1 MGMIVLNNKLLFVYN
16 PYSGKSKIKNKLG
29 SIIEKLANDN
39 WEIRVH
45 PTKGVGD
52 AANVIASEGKRYDYI
67 VVGGGDG
74 TMNEAATGMMSVPE
88 DKRCP
93 IGYIPTGTTNDFASS
108 MGIPKTIDRASDLT
122 IKGTPRACDI
132 GAFNEKYFLYVA
144 AFGAFTEVTYE
155 TSQKTKNMLGYA
167 AYLMEGVKSLP
178 SIKSHHLRITYNG
191 DKVVEGDYVLG
202 IISNSTSVAGMKYSK
217 KLNVSMNDGEFE
229 CILIKNPP
237 NPIEFQLTL
246 GDLIM
251 QNMDSPRIDY
261 FKFFKAEMESEESVK
276 WTLDGE
282 FGGEHTR
289 VEIEN
294 IKSAINVV
302 C

>member
-1 MGMIVLNNKLLFVYN
+1 MGMIILKNKLLFVYN
-16 PYSGKSKIKNKLG
+16 PHSGKSKIKNKLG
-29 SIIEKLANDN
+29 SIIEKLAEYD

-45 PTKGVGD
+45 PTKCPGD
-52 AANVIASEGKRYDYI
+52 AADVIASQGEKYDYI
-67 VVGGGDG
+67 IVGGGDG
-74 TMNEAATGMMSVPE
+74 TMNEAATGMMKVPV

-93 IGYIPTGTTNDFASS
+93 IGYIPTGTTNDFATS
-108 MGIPKTIDRASDLT
+108 MSIPKMIDKASDLVV
-122 IKGTPRACDI
+122 KGTPRACDI
-132 GAFNEKYFLYVA
+132 GKFNDKYFLYVA

-178 SIKSHHLRITYNG
+178 SIKEQHLRITYN
-191 DKVVEGDYVLG
+191 DVNVVEGDYVLG
-202 IISNSTSVAGMKYSK
+202 IISNSTSIAGMKYSD
-217 KLNVSMNDGEFE
+217 KLNISMNDGEFE
-229 CILIKNPP
+229 CILVKNPP

-251 QNMDSPRIDY
+251 QNVESPRIDY
-261 FKFFKAEMESEESVK
+261 FKFSKAVIESDDKVK

-282 FGGEHTR
+282 YGGEHQK
-289 VEIEN
+289 VIVEN
-294 IKSAINVV
+294 IMSAINIV